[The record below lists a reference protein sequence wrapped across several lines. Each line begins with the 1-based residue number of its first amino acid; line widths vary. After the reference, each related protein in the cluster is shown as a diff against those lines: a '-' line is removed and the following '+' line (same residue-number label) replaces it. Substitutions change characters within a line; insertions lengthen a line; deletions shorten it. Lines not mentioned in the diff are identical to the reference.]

1 MKETPY
7 IGDNAELIS
16 RLKKIELLSH
26 FSDTDLASFLQ
37 LAKVREYEPGETI
50 MQEGEIDSWIY
61 FLISGKLEIS
71 KASKIIT
78 SLQNPGDLFGEMG
91 VISGSPRSATVR
103 SADTKTVVLG
113 VDSSS
118 VDRKLREKDH
128 SLAHTV
134 YRMFADILSTRL
146 RKVTEDNIKL
156 IDENLRLKE
165 RLNSHQP
172 G

>member
-7 IGDNAELIS
+7 IGDNVDLIN

-26 FSDTDLASFLQ
+26 FSDTDLLSFLQ
-37 LAKVREYEPGETI
+37 LAKLREYEPGEAI
-50 MQEGEIDSWIY
+50 MKEGEIDCWIY
-61 FLISGKLEIS
+61 FLIAGKLEIL
-71 KASKIIT
+71 KDNKIIT
-78 SLQNPGDLFGEMG
+78 CLQNPGDLFGEMG
-91 VISGSPRSATVR
+91 VISGCPRSATVQA
-103 SADTKTVVLG
+103 ADEKTVVLG

-118 VDRKLREKDH
+118 VDRRLREKDH

-146 RKVTEDNIKL
+146 RSVTEDNIKL
-156 IDENLRLKE
+156 INENLRLKE
-165 RLNSHQP
+165 QLNLNPP